1 MNNIEKTLLLLS
13 GLSIKSGYA
22 EKSLKYSRVG
32 VSLFKDSIPL
42 ADIYALGLLNLN
54 LLDELNQ
61 FLQTTEVK
69 SRNLCY
75 ITARFYMLTNPSEAT
90 EHLRSYLTY
99 E

>member
-1 MNNIEKTLLLLS
+1 MNNVEKALLLLS
-13 GLSIKSGYA
+13 GLSIKSGYN

-32 VSLFKDSIPL
+32 VAIFKDSVPL
-42 ADIYALGLLNLN
+42 ADIYGLGLLNLN
-54 LLDELNQ
+54 LLDELNE

-75 ITARFYMLTNPSEAT
+75 ITARYYMLTNPSEAT
-90 EHLRSYLTY
+90 EHLRTYLTY